1 MMTPALLALLAATA
15 TAQSAGKVQLNVF
28 TEWMWYAPAIFFSLS
43 LFRQLGTRARSAY

>member
-28 TEWMWYAPAIFFSLS
+28 TEWMWYAPAIFFLS